1 MKIFLKYYALCFI
14 LLSGYL
20 KLNAQCSGCTTNV
33 TNNSITAYTVIAN
46 QTLCIASG
54 LNYTGTITLNGGT
67 ICNLGTLNN
76 ITLLRGN
83 LRNYGVFTRSTI
95 NAGLTGTLNVENFE
109 GASLLIGAL
118 TFSAS
123 NAAHIF
129 QLNAYKGSITSF
141 TGAVTHNSGNFN
153 IEVGKDNPGG
163 NLGNPLTFSVG
174 GLFTTKTAFNL
185 LVNANAAATFS
196 NILSLEGTGIKT
208 ITNYGNIE
216 CLNNL
221 NMTSAGSSSSTVT
234 INNYS
239 YFNVAQ
245 FVNANYTAGRVFLN
259 NYAVGGNEFIIG
271 QSLNLSRATNTLTNA
286 GVLTVGQNFNSV
298 LGLVVN
304 NSTITANALAIT
316 GGTVNNDGFLKA
328 VSDCSVRNTSTRL
341 NNNNTLDV
349 GNTFTNT
356 TIMNFGNN
364 SYLYTQNYYNTGT
377 SAAINGPTATITQ
390 AQHPRIY
397 VSNTSSNSATINK
410 IMVYDASL
418 TSTTSNIGYGFDAV
432 ASPTRIASTVLFGSK
447 GVAPG
452 NGNAPTYSCS
462 ILNYYLEENAYS
474 WPTPLVVPYSSPIQV
489 STYLYLVKKLNSNQV
504 YESLEVPSDSYTIQP
519 GNHTGNQSIH
529 VAPLVKTTY
538 TGSSTFNGCV
548 FNDTLTAHLTLN
560 VIPKITHTSNGLNNG
575 SIILDVGGGVA
586 PYTYTWMPGNINIKD
601 ITGLAQGT
609 YSLTIK
615 DNNNVVLNYVYE
627 VTNKMVW
634 AKLQNFMYYRNDSI
648 GPNTELVSK
657 NTIRAGNNGWTQYK
671 INDRNFGLNMFYGF
685 SDSLSPVTFDY
696 NDIDFG
702 VYNNYGGIYVYKNGV
717 IHDFLFYPTNGD
729 VIKLEKNGVN
739 FNIYRNGTS
748 VYTEATASINKAYK
762 IKIYNAAAIASHD
775 LAGASFTDST
785 NMTFPNFVRT
795 KAELVHSSGVNVQDG
810 RITLSSVN
818 NEVGVEYSFPQLG
831 FIGNQLAS
839 INKGQY
845 FHVSRD
851 NDNIISNYTTN
862 LNYKIGL
869 QDIVNGSFINDTL
882 SATGSGYVMA
892 RSINNLEANK
902 DGEFNY
908 VIDNVTQLNAFVGFI
923 RATNTFTNNTN
934 DFDFGFYI
942 APYSNNVSYIYHVNI
957 TGTYTYLWSL
967 AVGDLVTLR
976 RSSGTFQILVNG
988 KQLYSEV
995 DPNVSMDRKI
1005 AIANYYTHKVAA
1017 PGVWFYGCVAPLNVS
1032 VNGAPTINFANTQ
1045 PVNLNAFMSAG
1056 VPPVSYVW
1064 TPNNFFNSPS
1074 YNNSMQNTQVKPPV
1088 SMTYTVNAIDAI
1100 GCVGSTTVEL
1110 ISLPYAHLNKIP
1122 DGGYYQCV
1130 QDKLLFKFDGQYA
1143 TTGLKYNVY
1152 DKANTLVASNSIAN
1166 VANSLIVNS
1175 GDNRY
1180 YLNVSSSSF
1189 LSGAYYNLELI
1200 NEKNE
1205 KLYLRFRK

>member
-1 MKIFLKYYALCFI
+1 MKKVSILFLLVI
-14 LLSGYL
+14 TLLSGY
-20 KLNAQCSGCTTNV
+20 KDLNAQCSGCTTNV
-33 TNNSITAYTVIAN
+33 TNNSITAYTVVAG

-76 ITLLRGN
+76 VTLLRGN
-83 LRNYGVFTRSTI
+83 FRNYGTFTRPSI
-95 NAGLTGTLNVENFE
+95 NAGLTGTITLENFE
-109 GASLLIGAL
+109 GSNILIGAL

-129 QLNAYKGSITSF
+129 QLNVYKGSIATF
-141 TGAVTHNSGNFN
+141 TGAVTHNSGNFR

-163 NLGNPLTFSVG
+163 SLVSTSTLEVN

-185 LVNANAAATFS
+185 YVNQLASSTFS
-196 NILSLEGTGIKT
+196 NIVSLEGTGIKA
-208 ITNYGNIE
+208 ITNYGNIV

-221 NMTSAGSSSSTVT
+221 NMISAGSSASTVT
-234 INNYS
+234 INNHANFS
-239 YFNVAQ
+239 VAQ
-245 FVNANYTAGRVFLN
+245 FVNANYTAGRVFIN
-259 NYAVGGNEFIIG
+259 NYAANGDVFTINK
-271 QSLNLSRATNTLTNA
+271 SLTLSRATNTLNNSGKLEITEN
-286 GVLTVGQNFNSV
+286 LNSV
-298 LGLVVN
+298 LGLATN
-304 NSTITANALAIT
+304 NATITTGILSAT
-316 GGTVNNDGFLKA
+316 GGTINNNGFIRA
-328 VSDCSVRNTSTRL
+328 ITDFSVRNTSTRL
-341 NNNNTLDV
+341 NNNNTIEV

-356 TIMNFGNN
+356 TIVNFGTN
-364 SYLYTQNYYNTGT
+364 SYLYTSNYYNTGT

-432 ASPTRIASTVLFGSK
+432 SSPTRIASTVLFGSK
-447 GVAPG
+447 GVSPG
-452 NGNAPTYSCS
+452 NGNSPTYSCS
-462 ILNYYLEENAYS
+462 ILNYYLEENVYS
-474 WPTPLVVPYSSPIQV
+474 WPAPLVVPYSSPIQV
-489 STYLYLVKKLNSNQV
+489 STYLYLVKKLNSNQI

-519 GNHTGNQSIH
+519 GNHIGNQSIY
-529 VAPLVKTTY
+529 VAPLAKTTY

-575 SIILDVGGGVA
+575 SIVLDVGGGVG
-586 PYTYTWMPGNINIKD
+586 PYTYTWMPGNIHTKD

-609 YSLTIK
+609 YSVAIK
-615 DNNNVVLNYVYE
+615 DNNNEVLNYVYE
-627 VTNKMVW
+627 ITNKMVW
-634 AKLQNFMYYRNDSI
+634 TKLQSFMYYQNDSI

-657 NTIRAGNNGWTQYK
+657 NTIRAGSNGWTQYK
-671 INDRNFGLNMFYGF
+671 INDRNSSLNMFYGF

-729 VIKLEKNGVN
+729 VIKVEKNGVN

-748 VYTEATASINKAYK
+748 VYSESSASMTKAYK
-762 IKIYNAAAIASHD
+762 IKIHNAATTASYD

-795 KAELVHSSGVNVQDG
+795 KAELVHSSGVNIQDG
-810 RITLSSVN
+810 RITLNSVN
-818 NEVGVEYSFPQLG
+818 NEADVEYNFPQLG
-831 FIGNQLAS
+831 IIGNQLTS
-839 INKGQY
+839 VNKGQY
-845 FHVSRD
+845 IHVSKD
-851 NDNIISNYTTN
+851 NDNITSYYTTN

-882 SATGSGYVMA
+882 SASGSGYVMA
-892 RSINNLEANK
+892 RSINNLGADK

-908 VIDNVTQLNAFVGFI
+908 VIDNVTQLNAFVGFL
-923 RATNTFTNNTN
+923 RATDTYTDNAN

-942 APYSNNVSYIYHVNI
+942 APYSNNISYIYHVNI

-967 AVGDLVTLR
+967 TVGDIVTLS
-976 RSSGTFQILVNG
+976 RSSGSFQILVNG
-988 KQLYSEV
+988 KLLYSEV
-995 DPNVSMDRKI
+995 DPNVGIDRKI

-1017 PGVWFYGCVAPLNVS
+1017 PGVWFYGCIAPLDII
-1032 VNGAPTINFANTQ
+1032 VNGAPTINFVNTQ
-1045 PVNLNAFMSAG
+1045 PANLNAFMSAG

-1064 TPNNFFNSPS
+1064 TPNYFFNSPT

-1088 SMTYTVNAIDAI
+1088 SMMYTVNATDAI
-1100 GCVGSTTVEL
+1100 GCVGSATVEL
-1110 ISLPYAHLNKIP
+1110 LSLPYAHLNKIP

-1130 QDKLLFKFDGQYA
+1130 QNKLLFKFDGQYA

-1152 DKANTLVASNSIAN
+1152 DKANTLIASNTFAN

-1180 YLNVSSSSF
+1180 YLNVSGTSF
-1189 LSGAYYNLELI
+1189 LTGAYYNLEII

-1205 KLYLRFRK
+1205 KLYLRFKK